1 MLGQSV
7 VFETNTLNSS
17 ESSNRRAL
25 ARAKM
30 LGQSP
35 EIVSKPVSIQQIQQN
50 VEKAVSNSQ
59 VQPLIS
65 LANEL
70 KREKVTPI
78 RKAIA
83 KAMKNSWSNVAY
95 TNLVNEINVGSL
107 VSLRE
112 KIKDSVQDLTGVK
125 VTFLP
130 FIIKAIT
137 LALKEFPVLM
147 AKYDEQ
153 ASELVYSGTLNIGIA
168 VDTEAGL
175 MVPVIKNAD
184 KLNIIEIAKEITRL
198 AVAARDKK
206 IKADELKGSDFTVTN
221 YASVGSLF
229 GIPVINYPDMAIAGI
244 GVIKDEPIV
253 TKNGIVAGKIMNLT
267 VAADHRWV
275 DGATIGRFAQKV
287 KHFLENPELLGV
299 F

>member
-1 MLGQSV
+1 MENKIIITPLAKNLALKLKIDITKLKPSKNKLRIYQEDV
-7 VFETNTLNSS
+7 LNF
-17 ESSNRRAL
+17 
-25 ARAKM
+25 
-30 LGQSP
+30 
-35 EIVSKPVSIQQIQQN
+35 SKNS
-50 VEKAVSNSQ
+50 ATSNSNLQ
-59 VQPLIS
+59 
-65 LANEL
+65 LAKSQFDPTSQTVA

-83 KAMKNSWSNVAY
+83 KAMTNSWENVAY
-95 TNLVNEINVGSL
+95 TNLVTKIDATSL
-107 VSLRE
+107 WESRTR
-112 KIKDSVQDLTGVK
+112 IKDAILKDEGVN

-130 FIIKAIT
+130 FIIKAINVS
-137 LALKEFPVLM
+137 LKKFPILT

-153 ASELVYSGTLNIGIA
+153 NSELIYPKTLNLGIA

-221 YASVGSLF
+221 YASVGSLY
-229 GIPVINYPDMAIAGI
+229 GVPVINYPDIAIAGI
-244 GVIKDEPIV
+244 GAIV
-253 TKNGIVAGKIMNLT
+253 DKAIISDKGIVAGKVLYLT

-275 DGATIGRFAQKV
+275 DGATIGRFAQEV
-287 KHFLENPELLGV
+287 KKLLENPDMLGV
-299 F
+299 Y